1 MRKRNGFTLIE
12 LMVTLAVAA
21 ILLTLGVPSFQ
32 YILQS
37 NRVSTQTNELIT
49 GISGA
54 RSEAVRRNQDVLL
67 VPIDGDWNRGFQI
80 EVPALEDEDDEDDEF
95 HVVRRFDT
103 FGNGMDVTTTDANP
117 ITFAGRGSLTSGS
130 GTPTITLQPERECR
144 GDMRRVIEI
153 SASGSVQTTREACQ

>member
-1 MRKRNGFTLIE
+1 MRTGNGFTLIE

-21 ILLTLGVPSFQ
+21 ILLSVGVPSFQ

-49 GISGA
+49 GISAA
-54 RSEAVRRNQDVLL
+54 RSEAVRRNQDVRLT
-67 VPIDGDWNRGFQI
+67 PNNGDWEQGFQI
-80 EVPALEDEDDEDDEF
+80 EVPSLPDSENP
-95 HVVRRFDT
+95 VRRFNS
-103 FGNGMDVTTTDANP
+103 FGDGMDVTATDASP
-117 ITFAGRGSLTSGS
+117 ITFSGRGSLATGPE
-130 GTPTITLQPERECR
+130 TPRIVLQPERECR

>member
-21 ILLTLGVPSFQ
+21 ILLTIGVPSFQ

-49 GISGA
+49 GISAA
-54 RSEAVRRNQDVLL
+54 RSEAVRRNQDVRLI
-67 VPIDGDWNRGFQI
+67 PNDGDWEEGFQI
-80 EVPALEDEDDEDDEF
+80 EVPSLPDNENP
-95 HVVRRFDT
+95 VRRFNS
-103 FGNGMDVTTTDANP
+103 FGNGMDVTATDANP
-117 ITFAGRGSLTSGS
+117 ITFAGRGSLMSGS

-144 GDMRRVIEI
+144 GEMRRVIEI